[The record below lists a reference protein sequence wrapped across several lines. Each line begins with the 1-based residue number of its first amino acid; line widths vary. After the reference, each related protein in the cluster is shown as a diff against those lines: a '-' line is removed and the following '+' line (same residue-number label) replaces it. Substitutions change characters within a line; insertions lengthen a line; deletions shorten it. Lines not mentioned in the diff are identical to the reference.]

1 MLKEVLQASAFPF
14 ETREVVKIDTF
25 LGYTHRMD
33 FIILAHGNVFSIHFN
48 NISLGIYTLSRLD
61 IKYFVSVSLPAGD
74 VMNT

>member
-1 MLKEVLQASAFPF
+1 M
-14 ETREVVKIDTF
+14 KIEEL

-33 FIILAHGNVFSIHFN
+33 FIILAHSNVSTVQFN
-48 NISLGIYTLSRLD
+48 NISLGIHTVSRLD